1 MVTIS
6 KGSQP
11 TKAGE
16 TTPANI
22 TPHVTFEASL
32 AVATQKIDALLRGG
46 VECVTYIASSFLIG
60 YLSRAAMKQKLSVM
74 RDEFAL
80 ALGKKG
86 LGGTQTKKYLDYAF
100 KLAGEMNKECSY
112 GMEVAAL
119 IAADTPDKAHDA
131 VKAWLQR
138 HTKGKKTEHG
148 FALSDAMTKLNV
160 LGIFLKFEDDPSK
173 PETLPGQTSEQS
185 EQAKAKAAKERQAKA
200 INKDPSVLQQVET
213 GKLLDTVAKVVSYD
227 VLIIKHIE
235 AETKVAALEAEMAKV
250 MEAYKSRIAE
260 LKKEMGAK
268 TKPATGKEKKKKSGR
283 ASSETA
289 TSQAA

>member
-60 YLSRAAMKQKLSVM
+60 YLSRASLKQKLSVM
-74 RDEFAL
+74 RDEFSL

-100 KLAGEMNKECSY
+100 KLAGEMHKECQY
-112 GMEVAAL
+112 GMEIAAL

-131 VKAWLQR
+131 VKAWLSR

-173 PETLPGQTSEQS
+173 PETLPGQTPEQTEATKKQES
-185 EQAKAKAAKERQAKA
+185 RKRAATA
-200 INKDPSVLQQVET
+200 INKDPAILQNVET

-250 MEAYKSRIAE
+250 MEAYKARIAE

-268 TKPATGKEKKKKSGR
+268 KNDTGKSRRKSGK

-289 TSQAA
+289 ETAKAA

>member
-1 MVTIS
+1 MVAIS

-11 TKAGE
+11 TMAGE

-60 YLSRAAMKQKLSVM
+60 YLSRASLKQKLSVM
-74 RDEFAL
+74 RDEFSL

-100 KLAGEMNKECSY
+100 KLAGEMHKECQY
-112 GMEVAAL
+112 GMEIAAL

-131 VKAWLQR
+131 VKAWLDR
-138 HTKGKKTEHG
+138 RTKGKKTEHG
-148 FALSDAMTKLNV
+148 FSLNDATTKLNV
-160 LGIFLKFEDDPSK
+160 LGIFLKYEDDPSK
-173 PETLPGQTSEQS
+173 PEALPGQTPEQS
-185 EQAKAKAAKERQAKA
+185 EATKKQESRKRAATA
-200 INKDPSVLQQVET
+200 INKDPAILQNVET

-268 TKPATGKEKKKKSGR
+268 KPANAKNKRKSGK

-289 TSQAA
+289 ETAKAA